1 MSKFAFE
8 KKRHLAAFLQ
18 ISIYEPFNI
27 LSDKML
33 IVPLGIWDTVTRNEM
48 ACPFKCEN
56 QLGWHTETLAKPK
69 QTPPAAFS
77 TWNYQR
83 IIILLS

>member
-1 MSKFAFE
+1 MSKFAFW
-8 KKRHLAAFLQ
+8 KKKEHLAAFLQ

-48 ACPFKCEN
+48 PCPFRCGN
-56 QLGWHTETLAKPK
+56 QRG
-69 QTPPAAFS
+69 
-77 TWNYQR
+77 
-83 IIILLS
+83 

>member
-1 MSKFAFE
+1 MQAFLQSINRSRIKVNKCQNLHSG
-8 KKRHLAAFLQ
+8 KKKKHLAAFLQ

-48 ACPFKCEN
+48 PCPFRCGN
-56 QLGWHTETLAKPK
+56 QLG
-69 QTPPAAFS
+69 
-77 TWNYQR
+77 
-83 IIILLS
+83 